1 LISAKVQVSE
11 PVKELLR
18 TFDPDERSLV
28 VGVFRLLEDDL
39 RRDTEKFDLYL
50 PPTPD
55 GKPSWGFATG
65 KVWVGFVEN
74 DDGTVTIISATILS
88 KFRQRDD

>member
-39 RRDTEKFDLYL
+39 RRDTTKFDLCL
-50 PPTPD
+50 PNPD

-88 KFRQRDD
+88 KIRQRDD